1 MQIRLATPKEAKRLW
16 FIRNQAIRHG
26 CKTSYETQTIYNWTP
41 DEMPLSY
48 IKMVES
54 NPFFVAVNE
63 HDDAVS
69 TGFLNL
75 ESNSI
80 DAIFTLP
87 EYMGY
92 GAAGLILDAIKAE
105 AKKRK
110 IKTLTLDSSPNAERF
125 YQKHGFTSICHDN
138 YYSAL
143 AQVNLACIRMKIE
156 L

>member
-1 MQIRLATPKEAKRLW
+1 MQIRLAVPKEAERLW

-26 CKTSYETQTIYNWTP
+26 CKTSYDPLTICNWTP

-48 IKMVES
+48 IKMVEN

-63 HDDAVS
+63 LDEAIS

-75 ESNSI
+75 ESHSI

-87 EYMGY
+87 EYMRR

-110 IKTLTLDSSPNAERF
+110 INKLTLDSSPNAEGF
-125 YQKHGFTSICHDN
+125 YQKHGFISIRHGS

-143 AQVNLACIRMKIE
+143 AKTDLACIHMEIK

>member
-1 MQIRLATPKEAKRLW
+1 MKVRLASPKEAKRLW

-26 CKTSYETQTIYNWTP
+26 CKNSYDPQTICNWTP
-41 DEMPLSY
+41 DEMPPSY
-48 IKMVES
+48 IKMVEN

-63 HDDAVS
+63 RDEAVS

-87 EYMGY
+87 EYMGH

-110 IKTLTLDSSPNAERF
+110 ISTLTLDSSPNAERF
-125 YQKHGFTSICHDN
+125 YQKHGFTPIRHDN

-143 AQVNLACIRMKIE
+143 AQANLACIHMKIA